1 MSKAD
6 MTLNI
11 LNYHIIDMN
20 PAPPLAVPLA
30 RIAAVVTRRGG
41 PLLPLK
47 GLGWG
52 LSQVRLSFGVGHI
65 CTNEVS

>member
-1 MSKAD
+1 
-6 MTLNI
+6 
-11 LNYHIIDMN
+11 MN

-47 GLGWG
+47 RLGWG
-52 LSQVRLSFGVGHI
+52 LSQVRLSLGKGRI
-65 CTNEVS
+65 YLNEVS